1 MNLSTKFLGIKMV
14 NPLVLASGILGVSG
28 ANLAAVCRDGCGA
41 ATTKSIWLK
50 FHAGH
55 ANPTVLHLGNGN
67 LINAVGLPHGGI
79 EEARIEVEN
88 FRRLS
93 KSPLFASIAGSRL
106 EEYAATVEA
115 VAKLKPD
122 LIELNISCP
131 NVEDEFGKPFACDM
145 NLAAEATKLA
155 KARCRGIPL
164 AVKLSPNVANIAQI
178 AKAVEAAGA
187 DAIVAINTVGPGM
200 VIDIETAQ
208 PILANRVGGLSGPAI
223 KPIAVKAVF
232 DIYKAVKIPIIGVG
246 GISSG
251 ANAIEIMQAGATLV
265 GIGSSVVDGGSKVFA
280 KIAKEMETWCKA
292 HKIKNISEVVGLA
305 HRN

>member
-1 MNLSTKFLGIKMV
+1 MNLSTNFLGIKMP

-41 ATTKSIWLK
+41 AVTKSIWLK

-55 ANPTVLHLGNGN
+55 PNPTVLHLGNGN

-79 EEARIEVEN
+79 EEARIEIEN
-88 FRRLS
+88 FRKLS
-93 KSPLFASIAGSRL
+93 KSPLFASIAASRI
-106 EEYAATVEA
+106 EEYVNTVEA
-115 VAKLKPD
+115 VVKLKPD

-131 NVEDEFGKPFACDM
+131 NVEDEFGKPFACDVIQ
-145 NLAAEATKLA
+145 AGEVTKLA
-155 KARCRGIPL
+155 KAKCGGIPL

-251 ANAIEIMQAGATLV
+251 ADAIEIMQAGATLV
-265 GIGSSVVDGGSKVFA
+265 GVGSATVNGGSKVFG
-280 KIAKEMETWCKA
+280 KIVKEMEAWCKA
-292 HKIKNISEVVGLA
+292 HKIKNISEVIGLA
-305 HRN
+305 HKQ